1 MKKNECIP
9 EKIVK
14 IRHAI
19 ESDMFLIEKMVKKY
33 GLDTS
38 DLHYSEFVIATE
50 NGDLIGLGRI
60 KRVGEIQEIGCIN
73 IIEERK
79 GIGLT
84 IAKHLLHAMPV
95 KMVYVTTSI
104 KGYFEELGFTE
115 MKEGSKELFEKLD
128 SACKI
133 SSKADTIIMTLE
145 KNL

>member
-1 MKKNECIP
+1 MKKDECIP

-19 ESDMFLIEKMVKKY
+19 EPDMFLIEGMLKKY

-50 NGDLIGLGRI
+50 NGDFIGLGRI
-60 KRVGEIQEIGCIN
+60 KKVGKIQEIGCIN

-84 IAKHLLHAMPV
+84 IAKHLLHSIPV
-95 KMVYVTTSI
+95 KMVYVTASI
-104 KGYFEELGFTE
+104 KGYFEELGFIE
-115 MKEGSKELFEKLD
+115 MREGSKELFETLD
-128 SACKI
+128 KACKI
-133 SSKADTIIMTLE
+133 CTRPDTIIMVRE
-145 KNL
+145 KT